1 MRKREFW
8 NICERF
14 CNDVHVLWENVSVS
28 GAPSV
33 GFLEQSVT
41 SSDNP
46 YLRSNVHAIKSHQM
60 EKKKSGKPFSKL
72 FPFESISIEYMYV
85 LRWQNQR

>member
-1 MRKREFW
+1 M
-8 NICERF
+8 
-14 CNDVHVLWENVSVS
+14 
-28 GAPSV
+28 

-60 EKKKSGKPFSKL
+60 EKKKSGKPFLKL
-72 FPFESISIEYMYV
+72 FPFESISIEYV
-85 LRWQNQR
+85 LR